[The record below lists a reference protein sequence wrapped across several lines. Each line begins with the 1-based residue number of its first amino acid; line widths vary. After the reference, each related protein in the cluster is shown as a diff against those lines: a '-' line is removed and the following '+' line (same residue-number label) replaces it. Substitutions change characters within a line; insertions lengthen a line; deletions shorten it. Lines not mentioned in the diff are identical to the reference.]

1 MRKGFSVLEAKR
13 LGTIVCDAETTILE
27 AATRMDEEDIGSLVV
42 VDGEGCLIG
51 IITRFDLLRAQV
63 ARPDWDSQPVAD
75 YMSRQVITVPGT
87 ALLMDVARLL
97 VENRIQR
104 VVVAEETNGKQR
116 PLAVVSASDIVY
128 HMVKTMA

>member
-1 MRKGFSVLEAKR
+1 MRKGPTVLEAKR
-13 LGTIVCDAETTILE
+13 LGTIVCNDQTTILE
-27 AATRMDEEDIGSLVV
+27 AATQMDEDDIGSLVV
-42 VDGEGCLIG
+42 VDDEGCLAG

-63 ARPDWDSQPVAD
+63 AAEDWSGRPVAA
-75 YMSRQVITVPGT
+75 YMSRQVITVPPS

-104 VVVAEETNGKQR
+104 VVVAEETHGKQR

-128 HMVKTMA
+128 HMVKTRS

>member
-1 MRKGFSVLEAKR
+1 MRKGPTVVEAKR
-13 LGTIVCDAETTILE
+13 LGTIVCDAQTTILE

-42 VDGEGCLIG
+42 VDDEGCLEG

-63 ARPDWDSQPVAD
+63 AHEDWANRPVSDH
-75 YMSRQVITVPGT
+75 MSRKVITVPPT
-87 ALLMDVARLL
+87 ALLMDVAKLL

-104 VVVAEETNGKQR
+104 VVVAEEAHGKQR

-128 HMVKTMA
+128 HMVKTRA